1 MCFSVNLPPQTVLAL
16 QFLLPWRQTCRVTSA
31 YVHKPHLQAH
41 FHISDI
47 YDCIR
52 LDVLLFPPTEDQAGF
67 WHKPGTVQDSPADF
81 RGREGNARWT
91 MAQSWSYAGSN
102 VAEKVWQPGVSGWV
116 CSFDVSFLN
125 HCTPPLT
132 RSLRFIQVFLQSLA
146 NGEKDEANPNLIRV
160 NLSKAYEVALK
171 RYHGWLVQQLFKV
184 SSGFRLPAADTELTP
199 VFAPQAALFTAPYK
213 SDFLRALSKGRDV
226 KEEDCLE
233 KIRKFLVNFTA
244 TVDVIYEMYGKMN
257 PDLENRV
264 WREDAH
270 SCSGS
275 LSISPLA
282 ACS

>member
-1 MCFSVNLPPQTVLAL
+1 MALLLEHQFRQLPADRQVETRPFLEAAAYLPPLFDCFGSAVFAPMKADMSSNISKIKLVFDTNPGRFKTLQQILEAEKEMHGEQWPRVGATLAL
-16 QFLLPWRQTCRVTSA
+16 MWLKRFDNLVLMAEC
-31 YVHKPHLQAH
+31 VHS
-41 FHISDI
+41 I
-47 YDCIR
+47 
-52 LDVLLFPPTEDQAGF
+52 
-67 WHKPGTVQDSPADF
+67 
-81 RGREGNARWT
+81 
-91 MAQSWSYAGSN
+91 
-102 VAEKVWQPGVSGWV
+102 
-116 CSFDVSFLN
+116 
-125 HCTPPLT
+125 
-132 RSLRFIQVFLQSLA
+132 SLRFIQVFLQSLA

-184 SSGFRLPAADTELTP
+184 SSGFRRPAADTELTP

-264 WREDAH
+264 
-270 SCSGS
+270 
-275 LSISPLA
+275 
-282 ACS
+282 